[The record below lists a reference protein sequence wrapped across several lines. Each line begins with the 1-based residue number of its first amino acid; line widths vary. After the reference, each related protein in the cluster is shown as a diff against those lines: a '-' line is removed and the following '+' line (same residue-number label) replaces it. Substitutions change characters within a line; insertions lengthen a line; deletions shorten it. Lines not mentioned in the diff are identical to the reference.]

1 MCANESIL
9 VIEWTYTTK
18 MLSNHLKKINNGI
31 KASLHNCS
39 CSLFSLNL
47 SYEAQYTIY
56 STGFVEYVAL
66 LGQHFTKLNLLRI
79 YC

>member
-1 MCANESIL
+1 MR
-9 VIEWTYTTK
+9 
-18 MLSNHLKKINNGI
+18 MLGI

-56 STGFVEYVAL
+56 SIGFVEYVAL
-66 LGQHFTKLNLLRI
+66 LGQHFIKLNLLRI